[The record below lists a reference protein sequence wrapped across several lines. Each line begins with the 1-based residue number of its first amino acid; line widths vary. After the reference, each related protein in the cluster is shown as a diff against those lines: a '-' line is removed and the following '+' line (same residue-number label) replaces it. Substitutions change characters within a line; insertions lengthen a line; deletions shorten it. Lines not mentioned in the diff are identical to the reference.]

1 MEINILIRVFNY
13 EMEEHYEAIGAF
25 DNDHIVEA
33 EEYAR
38 GKYPKSDFFYLTT
51 ELNSKEYIG

>member
-1 MEINILIRVFNY
+1 MEINILVRVFNY

-25 DNDHIVEA
+25 DNDHIAEA

-38 GKYPKSDFFYLTT
+38 EKYPKSDFFYLTT